1 MCGNKNKPTYI
12 THRSIQFHWKK
23 LMMRIVE
30 ASMRIF
36 AAMPHLWLLPQ
47 GFGLHIN
54 DLRGNIW
61 TAANGWYRPTWRG
74 WVAPQYGPLDKHQDA
89 WHTSKRRISRD
100 VEENSSWV
108 FVLKLLNRDQRC
120 FFVRKSH
127 PHIHLIWL
135 PTSPLPRRTSQCAA
149 WSEVIFVGPEVSS
162 RASSKTALKNNPSVY
177 KVKACKLCF
186 ACIILV
192 LYNPNW
198 WANMFGFP

>member
-1 MCGNKNKPTYI
+1 
-12 THRSIQFHWKK
+12 
-23 LMMRIVE
+23 
-30 ASMRIF
+30 
-36 AAMPHLWLLPQ
+36 MPHLWLLPQ
-47 GFGLHIN
+47 RFGLHVN

-74 WVAPQYGPLDKHQDA
+74 WVAPQYGPLDTHHDA

-100 VEENSSWV
+100 FSWFWRKLILGLCFEAFEPWSAMFFCSQVPSSYPFDLAANFTASTSNIPV
-108 FVLKLLNRDQRC
+108 RC
-120 FFVRKSH
+120 LERSDFF
-127 PHIHLIWL
+127 
-135 PTSPLPRRTSQCAA
+135 
-149 WSEVIFVGPEVSS
+149 GPEVSS
-162 RASSKTALKNNPSVY
+162 RASSKTALKTNPSVY

>member
-100 VEENSSWV
+100 FSWCWR
-108 FVLKLLNRDQRC
+108 KLIL
-120 FFVRKSH
+120 
-127 PHIHLIWL
+127 
-135 PTSPLPRRTSQCAA
+135 
-149 WSEVIFVGPEVSS
+149 G
-162 RASSKTALKNNPSVY
+162 
-177 KVKACKLCF
+177 LCF
-186 ACIILV
+186 EAFEPWSAMFFCSQVPSSYPFDLA
-192 LYNPNW
+192 
-198 WANMFGFP
+198 ANFTASTSNIPVRCLERSDFCWSGSFFTCFI